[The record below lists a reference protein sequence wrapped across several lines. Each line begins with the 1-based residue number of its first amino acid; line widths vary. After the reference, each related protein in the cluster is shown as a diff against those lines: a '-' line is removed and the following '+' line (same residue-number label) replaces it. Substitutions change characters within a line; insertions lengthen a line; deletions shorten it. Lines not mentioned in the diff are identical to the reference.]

1 MDNPTIYSDGVLN
14 SIQDSPLRVQNK
26 ILGALKNMGGT
37 SLTISGDSIYD
48 ANTTGQAPLG
58 VNTARK
64 FFSIQNVGTEKVYI
78 RFGSAVVTNIE
89 SSANPRFSYILSPA
103 SGDYE
108 GDGGVLTIE
117 GYTGSVY
124 IKTASG
130 NSKVIATDF
139 T

>member
-37 SLTISGDSIYD
+37 SLTISSDVIYA
-48 ANTTGQAPLG
+48 ANTTGQAALG
-58 VNTARK
+58 TNTARK
-64 FFSIQNVGTEKVYI
+64 FFSIQNIGTKRVYI
-78 RFGSAVVTNIE
+78 RFGSAVVTE
-89 SSANPRFSYILSPA
+89 VDDAANPRFSYILSPA

-108 GDGGVLTIE
+108 GDGGVLTVE

-130 NSKVIATDF
+130 TSKVIATDF

>member
-37 SLTISGDSIYD
+37 SLTISGDSIFPV
-48 ANTTGQAPLG
+48 TTSGQAPLG
-58 VNTARK
+58 TNTARK
-64 FFSIQNVGTEKVYI
+64 FFSIQNIGTEKVYI
-78 RFGSAVVTNIE
+78 RFGQAVVTDVE
-89 SSANPRFSYILSPA
+89 SEANPFFSYILSPA

-117 GYTGSVY
+117 GYTGQVY
-124 IKTASG
+124 VKTASG
-130 NSKVIATDF
+130 TGRVIATDF

>member
-37 SLTISGDSIYD
+37 SLTISSDVIYA
-48 ANTTGQAPLG
+48 ANTTGQAALG
-58 VNTARK
+58 TNTARK
-64 FFSIQNVGTEKVYI
+64 FFSIQNIGTKRVYI
-78 RFGSAVVTNIE
+78 RFGSAVVTE
-89 SSANPRFSYILSPA
+89 ADDAANPRFSYILSPA

-108 GDGGVLTIE
+108 GDGGVLTVE

-130 NSKVIATDF
+130 TSKVIATDF

>member
-26 ILGALKNMGGT
+26 ILGALKNMGGA

-58 VNTARK
+58 ANTARK

-78 RFGSAVVTNIE
+78 RFGSAVVTDIE

-108 GDGGVLTIE
+108 GDGGVLTVE

>member
-37 SLTISGDSIYD
+37 SLTISSDVIYA
-48 ANTTGQAPLG
+48 ANTTGQAALG
-58 VNTARK
+58 TNTARK
-64 FFSIQNVGTEKVYI
+64 FFSIQNIGTNRVYI
-78 RFGSAVVTNIE
+78 RFGSAVVTE
-89 SSANPRFSYILSPA
+89 ADDAANPRFSYILSPA

-117 GYTGSVY
+117 GYTGQVY

-130 NSKVIATDF
+130 TSKVIATDF

>member
-26 ILGALKNMGGT
+26 ILGALKNMGGA

-58 VNTARK
+58 ANTARK
-64 FFSIQNVGTEKVYI
+64 FFSIQNVGTKKVYI
-78 RFGSAVVTNIE
+78 RFGSAVVTDVE
-89 SSANPRFSYILSPA
+89 SAASPRFSYILSPA

-108 GDGGVLTIE
+108 GDGGVLTVE

-130 NSKVIATDF
+130 TSKVIATDF

>member
-48 ANTTGQAPLG
+48 ANTTGQAPRG

>member
-124 IKTASG
+124 IKTARG
-130 NSKVIATDF
+130 KSKVIATDF

>member
-37 SLTISGDSIYD
+37 SLTISGDNIYE
-48 ANTTGQAPLG
+48 ANTSGQAPLG
-58 VNTARK
+58 TNTSRK
-64 FFSIQNVGTEKVYI
+64 FFSIQNVGAEKVYI
-78 RFGSAVVTNIE
+78 RFGSAVVTDVE
-89 SSANPRFSYILSPA
+89 SSASPRFSYILAPA

-117 GYTGSVY
+117 GYTGEVY

-130 NSKVIATDF
+130 TSKVIATDF

>member
-130 NSKVIATDF
+130 NSKVISTDF

>member
-1 MDNPTIYSDGVLN
+1 MDTPTIYSDGVLN

-37 SLTISGDSIYD
+37 SLTISSDGV
-48 ANTTGQAPLG
+48 AGATTTGQAALG
-58 VNTARK
+58 TNTARK
-64 FFSIQNVGTEKVYI
+64 FFSIQNVGTKKVYI
-78 RFGSAVVTNIE
+78 RFGSAVVTDVE
-89 SSANPRFSYILSPA
+89 SSANPHFSYILSPA

-108 GDGGVLTIE
+108 GDGGELTVE

-130 NSKVIATDF
+130 TSQVIATDF